1 MSGRIVGIDLG
12 TTNSE
17 VAARTDEGIVVLTEG
32 GTGILPSVVGI
43 SPDGRLLV
51 GEEALN
57 QLVLHPNRT
66 VRSIKRLMGSAET
79 VPMAGKRYRP
89 QEISAMILSA
99 LKDRAERVLG
109 EPVAGAVIT
118 VPAYFS
124 DAQRQ
129 ATREAGEIAG
139 LKAVRILNE
148 PTAASLAHGE
158 EVHGRTV
165 LVYDLGGGTF
175 DVSVVRIEEG
185 INEVL
190 SSHGDTRL
198 GGDDLDEAL
207 LEVVAG
213 RIVNDEL
220 RRKIRMEPRPR
231 ARMLRAV
238 EEVRRTLSMAPFA
251 RIREDA
257 VAEVDGVPVHVDLE
271 ISQEEFEECARP
283 ILERTLKSIHRALE
297 DAGLK
302 NRDLDAV
309 LLAGGATRTP
319 LVSELIREAT
329 GLEPRSEL
337 HPDLCVAQGAGLLGA
352 REEGS
357 IEARVLVDVTPYSF
371 GPSHVGIRD
380 GEWYPDCYTAVIRKS
395 TPLPV
400 SVTAPY
406 STHLDEQETAEI
418 IVYQGEDPD
427 ALNNIEIGGFVIEGL
442 SRVPAG
448 NLILIG
454 MDLDLDGILKV
465 TATEKATGLAKTVR
479 IENAVGRMGER
490 ELEQAKL
497 RVTELTGHQPVARAK
512 ATKAEPLAPD
522 DLPPDARSVLNRYDE
537 ARDRLHADDRSEG
550 DALVQSIRAAAAG
563 EEGEMGI
570 EDLVTNLE
578 DLLFYSAG
586 GGE

>member
-1 MSGRIVGIDLG
+1 MSGRVVGIDLG

-17 VAARTDEGIVVLTEG
+17 VAARTNEGIVVLTEG
-32 GTGILPSVVGI
+32 GTGILPSVVGV

-57 QLVLHPNRT
+57 QLVLHPDRT
-66 VRSIKRLMGSAET
+66 VRSVKRLMGSAET

-89 QEISAMILSA
+89 QEISAMILSS

-139 LKAVRILNE
+139 LAAVRILNE

-158 EVHGRTV
+158 QEHGRTV

-175 DVSVVRIEEG
+175 DVSVVRIEAG

-213 RIVNDEL
+213 RIGDGDL
-220 RRKIRMEPRPR
+220 RRKIRMEPRAR

-238 EEVRRTLSMAPFA
+238 EEVRRELSTAPFA

-271 ISQEEFEECARP
+271 VTREEFEECARP

-319 LVSELIREAT
+319 LVLELILEAT

-337 HPDLCVAQGAGLLGA
+337 HPDLCVAQGAGLLAA

-371 GPSHVGIRD
+371 GPAHVGTLD
-380 GEWYPDCYTAVIRKS
+380 GEWSPDCYTAVIRRS

-400 SVTAPY
+400 RVTAPY
-406 STHLDEQETAEI
+406 CTHFDEQEKVEVV
-418 IVYQGEDPD
+418 VYQGEDPH
-427 ALNNIEIGGFVIEGL
+427 ALNNIEIGRFVIEGL

-448 NLILIG
+448 NSILIG
-454 MDLDLDGILKV
+454 MDLDLDGILEV

-479 IENAVGRMGER
+479 IEDAVGRMGKR
-490 ELEQAKL
+490 ELEQAKH
-497 RVTELTGHQPVARAK
+497 RVTELTGHQPGAGAEALAR
-512 ATKAEPLAPD
+512 D
-522 DLPPDARSVLNRYDE
+522 DLPPDARSVVLRYEE
-537 ARDRLHADDRSEG
+537 ARDRLHADDRPEG
-550 DALVQSIRAAAAG
+550 DALVSSIRAAAAG
-563 EEGEMGI
+563 EEGEVGLG
-570 EDLVTNLE
+570 DLVTKLE
-578 DLLFYSAG
+578 DLLFYSEG